1 MTIGGWHRFAG
12 WFCRCLVGGIFFYA
26 GALKMA
32 DVIVFAGEVAA
43 YHLIP
48 HNFTY
53 LVAAIFP
60 CIEVLIGSLLL
71 LDCRVRGAAFLAGI
85 LNMIF
90 IGVLVSARARGL
102 HISCGCFGIGHDST
116 VLKALFRDLALM
128 VAIVVT
134 FLSACLPAVSVETA
148 STETSSPE
156 AESSPSEENSETT

>member
-53 LVAAIFP
+53 LVAAILP
-60 CIEVLIGSLLL
+60 SIEVLIGALLL
-71 LDCRVRGAAFLAGI
+71 LDCRVRGAAFLAGV
-85 LNMIF
+85 LNLIF
-90 IGVLVSARARGL
+90 ILALVSALVRGL
-102 HISCGCFGIGHDST
+102 NISCGCFGLGHDST
-116 VLKALFRDLALM
+116 VLKALSRDLALM

-134 FLSACLPAVSVETA
+134 FLSACIPGASAETA
-148 STETSSPE
+148 STEAALTE
-156 AESSPSEENSETT
+156 AEISPPEKHSETT

>member
-53 LVAAIFP
+53 LVAAILP
-60 CIEVLIGSLLL
+60 SIEVLIGALLL
-71 LDCRVRGAAFLAGI
+71 LDCRVRGAAFLAGV
-85 LNMIF
+85 LNLIF
-90 IGVLVSARARGL
+90 IFALVSALARGL
-102 HISCGCFGIGHDST
+102 NISCGCFGLGHDST
-116 VLKALFRDLALM
+116 VLKALSRDLALM

-134 FLSACLPAVSVETA
+134 FLSACIPEASVETA
-148 STETSSPE
+148 STEAALAE

>member
-53 LVAAIFP
+53 LVAAILP
-60 CIEVLIGSLLL
+60 GIEVLIGALLL
-71 LDCRVRGAAFLAGI
+71 LDCRVRGAAFLAGV
-85 LNMIF
+85 LNLIF
-90 IGVLVSARARGL
+90 ILALVSALARGL
-102 HISCGCFGIGHDST
+102 NISCGCFGLGHDST
-116 VLKALFRDLALM
+116 ILKALSRDLALM

-134 FLSACLPAVSVETA
+134 FLSAWVSTASAETA
-148 STETSSPE
+148 STEAVS
-156 AESSPSEENSETT
+156 AETENPSSEEKNETT

>member
-53 LVAAIFP
+53 LVAAILP
-60 CIEVLIGSLLL
+60 SIEVLIGALLL
-71 LDCRVRGAAFLAGI
+71 LDCRVRGAAFLAGV
-85 LNMIF
+85 LDLIF
-90 IGVLVSARARGL
+90 ILALVSALVRGL
-102 HISCGCFGIGHDST
+102 NISCGCFGLGHDST
-116 VLKALFRDLALM
+116 VLKALSRDLALM

-134 FLSACLPAVSVETA
+134 FLSACIPEASVETA
-148 STETSSPE
+148 STEAALTE
-156 AESSPSEENSETT
+156 AEISPPEEHSETT

>member
-53 LVAAIFP
+53 LVAAILP
-60 CIEVLIGSLLL
+60 GIEVLIGALLL
-71 LDCRVRGAAFLAGI
+71 LDCRVRGAAFLAGV
-85 LNMIF
+85 LNLIF
-90 IGVLVSARARGL
+90 ILALVSALARGL
-102 HISCGCFGIGHDST
+102 NISCGCFGLGHDST
-116 VLKALFRDLALM
+116 VLKALSRDLALM

-134 FLSACLPAVSVETA
+134 FLSACIPEASVETA
-148 STETSSPE
+148 STGTALTE
-156 AESSPSEENSETT
+156 AEIAHPGEHSETT

>member
-53 LVAAIFP
+53 LVAAILP
-60 CIEVLIGSLLL
+60 SIEVLIGALLL
-71 LDCRVRGAAFLAGI
+71 LDCRVRGAAFLAGV
-85 LNMIF
+85 LNLIF
-90 IGVLVSARARGL
+90 ILALVSALTRGL
-102 HISCGCFGIGHDST
+102 NISCGCFGLGHDST
-116 VLKALFRDLALM
+116 VLKALSRDLALM

-134 FLSACLPAVSVETA
+134 FLSACIPEASVETA
-148 STETSSPE
+148 TTEAVLTE
-156 AESSPSEENSETT
+156 AEISPPEEHSKTT

>member
-53 LVAAIFP
+53 LVAAILP
-60 CIEVLIGSLLL
+60 SIEVLIGALLL
-71 LDCRVRGAAFLAGI
+71 LDCRVRGAAFLAGV
-85 LNMIF
+85 LNLIF
-90 IGVLVSARARGL
+90 ILALVSALTRGL
-102 HISCGCFGIGHDST
+102 NISCGCFGLGHDST
-116 VLKALFRDLALM
+116 VLKALSRDLALM

-134 FLSACLPAVSVETA
+134 FLSACIPEASVETA
-148 STETSSPE
+148 TTEAGLTE
-156 AESSPSEENSETT
+156 AEISPPEEHSKTT

>member
-53 LVAAIFP
+53 LVAAILP
-60 CIEVLIGSLLL
+60 SIEVLIGALLL
-71 LDCRVRGAAFLAGI
+71 LDCRVRGAAFLAGV
-85 LNMIF
+85 LDLIF
-90 IGVLVSARARGL
+90 ILALVSALVRGL
-102 HISCGCFGIGHDST
+102 NISCGCFGLGHDST
-116 VLKALFRDLALM
+116 VLKALSRDLALM

-134 FLSACLPAVSVETA
+134 FLSACIPEASVETA
-148 STETSSPE
+148 STEAALTEAKISP
-156 AESSPSEENSETT
+156 PEEHSETT